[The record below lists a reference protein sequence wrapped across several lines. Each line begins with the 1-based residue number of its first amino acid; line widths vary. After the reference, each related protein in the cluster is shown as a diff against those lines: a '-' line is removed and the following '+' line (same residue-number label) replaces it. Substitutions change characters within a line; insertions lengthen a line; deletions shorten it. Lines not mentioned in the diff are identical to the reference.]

1 MSTQVQDILSTA
13 KAEVGNHEEY
23 SGGHYVNDSK
33 YTRWYGKIPGY
44 NQEGYGYPWCAVYVT
59 WVAHK
64 AGHAG
69 LYPKTAGCA
78 TAVNWFKRKN
88 RFSFYPAVGA
98 QVFFGPNGGTHTGI
112 VYDYDADYI
121 YTYEGNTNANGSAE
135 GDGVYKKKRARRDA
149 YTYGYGYP
157 EFAEGIKSAD
167 PDFKDEAPKGGTT
180 APEKPATPTPSWD
193 GKSFP
198 GASAFKL
205 GQSHPAVTKLGERLV
220 VHGYSR
226 FYKEGPGPRFS
237 EADKGA
243 TQAFQKAQG
252 WTGGDADGYPGA
264 ETWKRL
270 IAAPK
275 KKTANAPAKSSI
287 VALNSAVK
295 PGASH
300 AQVKELQQLL
310 LKAGYGPI
318 HGAVTSYYGAET
330 QKAVAR
336 FHNKNPRLK
345 SAGKS
350 YDPAIGKQGFVELQK
365 EAGRK

>member
-1 MSTQVQDILSTA
+1 MSTQVEAILSTA
-13 KAEVGNHEEY
+13 AAEVGQHEKY
-23 SGGHYVNDSK
+23 AGGHWVNDSK
-33 YTRWYGKIPGY
+33 YTRWYGRIPGY
-44 NQEGYGYPWCAVYVT
+44 GQDGYGYPWCAVFVT

-78 TAVNWFKRKN
+78 TAVNWFKNKG
-88 RFSFYPAVGA
+88 RFSAYPAIGA
-98 QVFFGPNGGTHTGI
+98 QVFFGKGGGTHTGI

-121 YTYEGNTNANGSAE
+121 YTYEGNTNASGSAE
-135 GDGVYKKKRARRDA
+135 GDGVYRKKRARRDA
-149 YTYGYGYP
+149 YVYGYGYP

-167 PDFKDEAPKGGTT
+167 PAYKDEAPAK
-180 APEKPATPTPSWD
+180 APAPSTPSWD

-198 GASAFKL
+198 GAGAFRL
-205 GQSHPAVTKLGERLV
+205 GQSHPAVTVLGQRLIA
-220 VHGYSR
+220 HGYGR
-226 FYKEGPGPRFS
+226 FYKVGPGPVFGQ
-237 EADKGA
+237 ADKDA

-252 WTGGDADGYPGA
+252 WSGSDADGYPGA

-270 IAAPK
+270 MAAPK
-275 KKTANAPAKSSI
+275 STI

-295 PGASH
+295 PGARH
-300 AQVKELQQLL
+300 AQVAELQQLL
-310 LKAGYGPI
+310 IKAGYGPI
-318 HGAVTSYYGAET
+318 PGAVTTYYGMET

-350 YDPAIGKQGFVELQK
+350 YDPAIGKQGFIELQR